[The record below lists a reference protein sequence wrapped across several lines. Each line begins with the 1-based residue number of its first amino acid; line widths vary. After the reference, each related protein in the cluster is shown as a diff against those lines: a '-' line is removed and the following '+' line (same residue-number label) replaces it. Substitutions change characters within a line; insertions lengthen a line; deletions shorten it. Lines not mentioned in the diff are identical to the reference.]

1 MGGAG
6 GKCWRE
12 EKIIQCFI
20 LIELIRLI
28 NKSTLIR
35 TDYPR
40 RYNNA
45 QVCYKFRSIRPF
57 WGINVH
63 DLKHFTCSLKT
74 YIYI

>member
-35 TDYPR
+35 TD
-40 RYNNA
+40 
-45 QVCYKFRSIRPF
+45 
-57 WGINVH
+57 
-63 DLKHFTCSLKT
+63 
-74 YIYI
+74 